1 MLSTC
6 IRMPVP
12 FMGLRGGIE
21 TSMPGCSAISSMA
34 VSPTQTVT
42 NRITKDNDVDIWQD
56 ACEDLPVPSP
66 SPASC
71 AFIALETCAP
81 LEEPLSP
88 PSPPRQL
95 CASSFPVS
103 TCSRDP
109 NQGKEREKRKSVKR
123 SVEDVYRLQCEVL
136 EEEKEKIKKE
146 KEKLDLQIQLLHAIL
161 KRQDDEQTELLASLM

>member
-1 MLSTC
+1 MQDVVDMYKDASSFHG
-6 IRMPVP
+6 IE
-12 FMGLRGGIE
+12 GGIE
-21 TSMPGCSAISSMA
+21 TSMPGCSVISSMA

-42 NRITKDNDVDIWQD
+42 KDHDVDIWQD
-56 ACEDLPVPSP
+56 ACENLPVPP
-66 SPASC
+66 QSPASH
-71 AFIALETCAP
+71 AFIVMETP

-95 CASSFPVS
+95 CASSLPVS

-136 EEEKEKIKKE
+136 EEEREKIKKE
-146 KEKLDLQIQLLHAIL
+146 KEKLDLQIQLLQNIL
-161 KRQDDEQTELLASLM
+161 KRQDDDNTELFASLM